1 MLWFLVA
8 ISAYLILAVVFLVD
22 KYLLTSSIL
31 NPRVYAFYVGTL
43 GILVLILA
51 PFVGFFIPEKS
62 QIALSLLAGAIFVYG
77 LFWFYKTLQLFEPSR
92 ALPTIGGLTPLFTL
106 GLIYL
111 FSWGKETLSSKGVV
125 AFTLLILGSI
135 LINIKV
141 KENFVLFFTSFKA
154 SVRERLIN
162 LKSLKFSVFTAFL
175 LSLSFVLI
183 KYVYLAQPFWNGFIW
198 KSIGGFLMAA
208 CFFIFFP
215 EIKKE
220 IFKNRVPRSG
230 MKVEKNAKRSSAERG
245 KFPKKTTAIFVT
257 NQAAGAG
264 ANILQNWAIALAPL
278 AYVAIINA
286 LQGVQYV
293 FLLIFTIFL
302 SLKLPQIVKEE
313 ISRKIILQKIF
324 AILLIATGLAI
335 LALK

>member
-22 KYLLTSSIL
+22 KYLLTGSIL

-51 PFVGFFIPEKS
+51 PFVGFYIPEKS
-62 QIALSLLAGAIFVYG
+62 QIVLSLLAGAIFVYG
-77 LFWFYKTLQLFEPSR
+77 LFWLYKTLQLFEPSR
-92 ALPTIGGLTPLFTL
+92 VLPTIGGLNPLFTL

-111 FSWGKETLSSKGVV
+111 FSWGKEILSFFEIT
-125 AFTLLILGSI
+125 AFIFLISGSV
-135 LINIKV
+135 LMNLKV
-141 KENFVLFFTSFKA
+141 KENFVRRVEDETKEEL
-154 SVRERLIN
+154 VN
-162 LKSLKFSVFTAFL
+162 LKSFKFSALTAFL

-230 MKVEKNAKRSSAERG
+230 MKVEKNAKRSLAERE
-245 KFPKKTTAIFVT
+245 KFPKKTTAIFIT

-313 ISRKIILQKIF
+313 ISRKIIMQKIF
-324 AILLIATGLAI
+324 AILFIVTGLAI

>member
-1 MLWFLVA
+1 MLWFLIA
-8 ISAYLILAVVFLVD
+8 ISAYLILAVVSLVD
-22 KYLLTSSIL
+22 KYLLTGSIP
-31 NPRVYAFYVGTL
+31 NPRVYVFYVGTL

-51 PFVGFFIPEKS
+51 PFVGFYIPEKS

-77 LFWFYKTLQLFEPSR
+77 LYWFYKTLQLFEPSR
-92 ALPTIGGLTPLFTL
+92 AVPAIGSLTPLFTL

-111 FSWGKETLSSKGVV
+111 FSWGKEILSFFEII
-125 AFTLLILGSI
+125 AFIFLISGS
-135 LINIKV
+135 V
-141 KENFVLFFTSFKA
+141 
-154 SVRERLIN
+154 LIN
-162 LKSLKFSVFTAFL
+162 LKKEKLISLKSFKFSALTAFL
-175 LSLSFVLI
+175 LSVSFVLI

-198 KSIGGFLMAA
+198 KSIGGFLMAV

-220 IFKNRVPRSG
+220 IFKKFTPHQTCSVAG
-230 MKVEKNAKRSSAERG
+230 GE

-264 ANILQNWAIALAPL
+264 ANILQNWAIALSPL

-313 ISRKIILQKIF
+313 ISGKILFQKIF
-324 AILLIATGLAI
+324 AILSIVTGLAI
-335 LALK
+335 LAISR

>member
-22 KYLLTSSIL
+22 KYLLTGSIP

-51 PFVGFFIPEKS
+51 PFVGFYIPEKS

-92 ALPTIGGLTPLFTL
+92 ALPTIGGLIPLFTF
-106 GLIYL
+106 GLVYI
-111 FSWGKETLSSKGVV
+111 FSEGEETLTLGDFL
-125 AFTLLILGSI
+125 AFLLLIFGSVFI
-135 LINIKV
+135 TL
-141 KENFVLFFTSFKA
+141 E
-154 SVRERLIN
+154 REKKIS
-162 LKSLKFSVFTAFL
+162 LKSLRISALTAFL

-220 IFKNRVPRSG
+220 IFKNRVPRSE
-230 MKVEKNAKRSSAERG
+230 MKVEKNAKRSLTERE
-245 KFPKKTTAIFVT
+245 KFPKKTIAIFVT

-278 AYVAIINA
+278 AYVAIVNA
-286 LQGVQYV
+286 LQGVQHV

-324 AILLIATGLAI
+324 AILFIATGLAI

>member
-31 NPRVYAFYVGTL
+31 NPRIYAFYVGTL

-51 PFVGFFIPEKS
+51 PFIGFYIPEKS

-92 ALPTIGGLTPLFTL
+92 VLPTIGGLTPLFTL

-111 FSWGKETLSSKGVV
+111 FSWGRETLSSKGVV
-125 AFTLLILGSI
+125 AFILLILGSI
-135 LINIKV
+135 LINIK
-141 KENFVLFFTSFKA
+141 
-154 SVRERLIN
+154 REKLIN
-162 LKSLKFSVFTAFL
+162 QKSLKFSVFTAFL

-183 KYVYLAQPFWNGFIW
+183 KYVYLVQPFWNGFIW

-230 MKVEKNAKRSSAERG
+230 MNVEKNAKRSLTERE
-245 KFPKKTTAIFVT
+245 KFPKKTIAIFVT

-313 ISRKIILQKIF
+313 ISGKIILQKIF

>member
-22 KYLLTSSIL
+22 KYLLTGSIL

-51 PFVGFFIPEKS
+51 PFVGFYIPEKS

-92 ALPTIGGLTPLFTL
+92 AVPAIGGLTPLFTF
-106 GLIYL
+106 GLVYI
-111 FSWGKETLSSKGVV
+111 FSKGEETLTLGDFL
-125 AFTLLILGSI
+125 AFLLLISGSVFI
-135 LINIKV
+135 TL
-141 KENFVLFFTSFKA
+141 E
-154 SVRERLIN
+154 REKKIS
-162 LKSLKFSVFTAFL
+162 LKSLRISALTAFL

-198 KSIGGFLMAA
+198 KSIGGFLMAV

-220 IFKNRVPRSG
+220 IFKKG
-230 MKVEKNAKRSSAERG
+230 E

-278 AYVAIINA
+278 AYVAIVNA

-313 ISRKIILQKIF
+313 ISRKIIMQKIF
-324 AILLIATGLAI
+324 AILLIGVGLGI
-335 LALK
+335 LSFK

>member
-22 KYLLTSSIL
+22 KYLLTGSIL

-51 PFVGFFIPEKS
+51 PFVGFYIPEKS

-92 ALPTIGGLTPLFTL
+92 AVPAIGGLTPLFTL

-111 FSWGKETLSSKGVV
+111 FSWGKEILSFFEIL
-125 AFTLLILGSI
+125 AFIFLISGSV
-135 LINIKV
+135 LINLK
-141 KENFVLFFTSFKA
+141 KEK
-154 SVRERLIN
+154 LIN
-162 LKSLKFSVFTAFL
+162 LKSFKFSALTALL

-198 KSIGGFLMAA
+198 KSIGGFLMAI

-230 MKVEKNAKRSSAERG
+230 MKVEKNAKRSLTERE

-264 ANILQNWAIALAPL
+264 ANVLQNWAIALAPL
-278 AYVAIINA
+278 AYVAVINA
-286 LQGVQYV
+286 LQGIQYV
-293 FLLIFTIFL
+293 FLLILTVLI
-302 SLKLPQIVKEE
+302 SLKFPQIIKEE

-324 AILLIATGLAI
+324 AILLIGGGLAI
-335 LALK
+335 LTLK